1 MMKKIIQLLVLL
13 FVQFSFAQKDNVIK
27 FLSENWGVNKDVA
40 KIEEVKYSQGFTS
53 GKFEPRETKI
63 YTFKN
68 GKVISIE
75 TQYSKDKVIETFE
88 YNAKGKPVKFSY
100 ISTGTDKASENISTF
115 SYDKN
120 GKLTEI
126 KPSNPRFHWQYKYQY
141 KSDGTP
147 SVIEIF
153 DNGKLSNKNIITSYQ
168 DEKNYTYTYENY
180 STTDG
185 KKVFELKESLV
196 NGQRPMRKEA
206 WLEGKDP
213 NGNVF
218 KIRENNAVFGKYYF
232 FRKLTYT
239 NGETTGSTEYNPY
252 FTEGINGDIS
262 QFPENKNP
270 KSSYKIRLGED
281 GKFKME
287 NQANQPIPDLS
298 KGFISPNKTD
308 FIYFDPNNGEVALVE
323 DMKPSE
329 EFVAM
334 KPYNVPSKRYI
345 VINNDYQFI
354 IFDNGKQID
363 TSNMKLAQDMGN
375 LVIQENGVPK
385 YFVPNLDK
393 LTFLK
398 FYPLYILAL

>member
-1 MMKKIIQLLVLL
+1 MKKIIQLLVLL
-13 FVQFSFAQKDNVIK
+13 FVQFSFAQQDNVVK
-27 FLSENWGVNKDVA
+27 YLAENWGVNKDVA
-40 KIEEVKYSQGFTS
+40 KIEEVNYSVGFTS

-88 YNAKGKPVKFSY
+88 YNAKGKPVRFSY

-120 GKLTEI
+120 GKLIEI

-141 KSDGTP
+141 KSDGTLA
-147 SVIEIF
+147 SVEIF
-153 DNGKLSNKNIITSYQ
+153 DNGKLDSTWNFTSYQ
-168 DEKNYTYTYENY
+168 DEKNYQYIDENY
-180 STTDG
+180 SANDG

-252 FTEGINGDIS
+252 FTEGINGDIF
-262 QFPENKNP
+262 QLLENKNP
-270 KSSYKIRLGED
+270 KSTYKIRLGED

-363 TSNMKLAQDMGN
+363 TSSMKLAQDMGN

>member
-1 MMKKIIQLLVLL
+1 MKKIIQLLVLL
-13 FVQFSFAQKDNVIK
+13 FVQFSFAQQDNVVK
-27 FLSENWGVNKDVA
+27 YLAENWGVNKDVT

-53 GKFEPRETKI
+53 GKFEPKETKI

-68 GKVISIE
+68 GKLISME

-88 YNAKGKPVKFSY
+88 YNAKGKPTKFTY
-100 ISTGTDKASENISTF
+100 ISTGTDKASENVSTF
-115 SYDKN
+115 IYDKKGN
-120 GKLTEI
+120 LIEI

-141 KSDGTP
+141 KSDGKP

-153 DNGKLSNKNIITSYQ
+153 KDGTLSEKDIITSYQ
-168 DEKNYTYTYENY
+168 DEKNFTYIYENY

-196 NGQRPMRKEA
+196 NGQKPKNKEY
-206 WLEGKDP
+206 WIEGKDQF
-213 NGNVF
+213 GNVF
-218 KIRENNAVFGKYYF
+218 RIRENHIVLGRFYYS
-232 FRKLTYT
+232 RKLTYT
-239 NGETTGSTEYNPY
+239 KGETTGSTEYNPY

-262 QFPENKNP
+262 QLPENKNS

-323 DMKPSE
+323 DMKPSAD
-329 EFVAM
+329 FSIM
-334 KPYNVPSKRYI
+334 KPYNTPSKKYI
-345 VINNDYQFI
+345 VINTDYQFI
-354 IFDNGKQID
+354 IFENGKQID
-363 TSNMKLAQDMGN
+363 TSGMKISQDMNN
-375 LVIQENGVPK
+375 LVVSENNIPK
-385 YFVPNLDK
+385 YFIPNFNK

>member
-1 MMKKIIQLLVLL
+1 MKKIIQLLVLL
-13 FVQFSFAQKDNVIK
+13 FVQFSFAQLDYVIK
-27 FLSENWGVNKDVA
+27 FSAESWGVTKDVV
-40 KIEEVKYSQGFTS
+40 KIEEAVYFAADNPKAYSTAV
-53 GKFEPRETKI
+53 
-63 YTFKN
+63 YTFQN
-68 GKVISIE
+68 GKLQNLVYK
-75 TQYSKDKVIETFE
+75 TTDLVDVYKFE
-88 YNAKGKPVKFSY
+88 YNTKGNPIKYTSTVNDNKPRYSSF
-100 ISTGTDKASENISTF
+100 I
-115 SYDKN
+115 YDKK
-120 GKLTEI
+120 GRLIEI
-126 KPSNPRFHWQYKYQY
+126 MPEESSDFLYKYQY
-141 KSDGTP
+141 DSSGKLS
-147 SVIEIF
+147 SIEQYS
-153 DNGKLSNKNIITSYQ
+153 NNKLSNKQVITSYK
-168 DEKNYTYTYENY
+168 DNKNYNFIAEMY
-180 STTDG
+180 SSSDG
-185 KKVFELKESLV
+185 KKISESNRQFV
-196 NGQRPMRKEA
+196 NGMEVKS
-206 WLEGKDP
+206 KDLL
-213 NGNVF
+213 
-218 KIRENNAVFGKYYF
+218 VFGTDVFGSILLMRQKDFLHRTYAFYS
-232 FRKLTYT
+232 RKITYKD
-239 NGETTGSTEYNPY
+239 GKVTGSTDYNPY
-252 FTEGINGDIS
+252 FTEGINADIS
-262 QFPENKNP
+262 DLPENKNP

-323 DMKPSE
+323 NMKPSE

-363 TSNMKLAQDMGN
+363 TSSMKLAQDMGN

>member
-1 MMKKIIQLLVLL
+1 MKKIIQLLVIL

-53 GKFEPRETKI
+53 GKFEPKETKI

-68 GKVISIE
+68 GKLISLE
-75 TQYSKDKVIETFE
+75 TIYSDEKVTNTFE
-88 YNAKGKPVKFSY
+88 YNTKGKPIKFTQFTS
-100 ISTGTDKASENISTF
+100 GKDKATENVSVF
-115 SYDKN
+115 SYDKKGN
-120 GKLTEI
+120 LTEI

-141 KSDGTP
+141 KSDGTLAT
-147 SVIEIF
+147 VEIF
-153 DNGKLSNKNIITSYQ
+153 DNGKLNSRWNFTSYQ
-168 DEKNYTYTYENY
+168 DEKNYQYIDENY
-180 STTDG
+180 SATDG

-196 NGQRPMRKEA
+196 NGQKPKNKEY
-206 WLEGKDP
+206 WIEGKDQF
-213 NGNVF
+213 GNVF
-218 KIRENNAVFGKYYF
+218 RIRENHIVLGRFYYS
-232 FRKLTYT
+232 RKLTYT

-252 FTEGINGDIS
+252 FTEGINGDIT
-262 QFPENKNP
+262 QLPENKNP

-329 EFVAM
+329 DFVTM

-375 LVIQENGVPK
+375 LVIQENGVAK

>member
-1 MMKKIIQLLVLL
+1 MKKILIIFALLIL
-13 FVQFSFAQKDNVIK
+13 QFSFAQKDDVVK
-27 FLSENWGVNKDVA
+27 YLSENWGVNKDVA
-40 KIEEVKYSQGFTS
+40 KIEEVNYSVGFTS
-53 GKFEPRETKI
+53 GKFEPRSTKI

-68 GKVISIE
+68 GKLISLE
-75 TQYSKDKVIETFE
+75 TQYPKDKVIETFE
-88 YNAKGKPVKFSY
+88 YNDKGKPVKFSKVN
-100 ISTGTDKASENISTF
+100 TGTDKASENVSTF
-115 SYDKN
+115 IYDKN
-120 GKLTEI
+120 GKLSEI

-153 DNGKLSNKNIITSYQ
+153 DDGKLSNRNIITSYQ

-180 STTDG
+180 STSDG

-196 NGQRPMRKEA
+196 NGQRPVRKTA
-206 WLEGKDP
+206 WIEGKDKY
-213 NGNVF
+213 GNVF
-218 KIRENNAVFGKYYF
+218 RIRENHAVLGKFYYS
-232 FRKLTYT
+232 RKLTYT
-239 NGETTGSTEYNPY
+239 NGETTGNTEYNPY

-262 QFPENKNP
+262 QLPENKNP
-270 KSSYKIRLGED
+270 KSTYKIRLGED

-308 FIYFDPNNGEVALVE
+308 FIYFDPNNGEVALIE
-323 DMKPSE
+323 DMKPSTD
-329 EFVAM
+329 FSMM
-334 KPYNVPSKRYI
+334 KPYNAPSKKYI

-363 TSNMKLAQDMGN
+363 TSNMKLAQDLGN
-375 LVIQENGVPK
+375 LVIQENGVAK

>member
-1 MMKKIIQLLVLL
+1 MKKIIQLLVLL

-27 FLSENWGVNKDVA
+27 FLSENWGVNKEVA

-68 GKVISIE
+68 GKLISLE
-75 TQYSKDKVIETFE
+75 TIYSDEKVTNIFE
-88 YNAKGKPVKFSY
+88 YNTKGQPIKFTQFTS
-100 ISTGTDKASENISTF
+100 GKDKASENVSVF

-120 GKLTEI
+120 GKLIEI

-153 DNGKLSNKNIITSYQ
+153 DDGKLSNKNIITSYQ

-180 STTDG
+180 STSDG
-185 KKVFELKESLV
+185 EKVFELKESLV

-206 WLEGKDP
+206 WLEGKDKY
-213 NGNVF
+213 GNVF
-218 KIRENNAVFGKYYF
+218 RIRENHAVLGKFYYS
-232 FRKLTYT
+232 RKLTYT

-252 FTEGINGDIS
+252 FSEGINADIS
-262 QFPENKNP
+262 LLPENKNP
-270 KSSYKIRLGED
+270 KSSYKIRLAED
-281 GKFKME
+281 GNFKVAY
-287 NQANQPIPDLS
+287 ANEDAILDLS

-323 DMKPSE
+323 NMKPSE
-329 EFVAM
+329 NFVTM

-363 TSNMKLAQDMGN
+363 TSNMKIAQDFGN

>member
-1 MMKKIIQLLVLL
+1 MKKIIQLLVLL

-88 YNAKGKPVKFSY
+88 YNAKGKPVRFSY

-115 SYDKN
+115 SYYKN
-120 GKLTEI
+120 GKLIEI

-141 KSDGTP
+141 KADGTP
-147 SVIEIF
+147 FVIEIF

-270 KSSYKIRLGED
+270 KSIYKIRLGED

-334 KPYNVPSKRYI
+334 KPYNVPSKKYI

-375 LVIQENGVPK
+375 LVIQENGVAK

>member
-1 MMKKIIQLLVLL
+1 MKKIIQLLVLL

-88 YNAKGKPVKFSY
+88 YNAKGKPVRFSQVN
-100 ISTGTDKASENISTF
+100 TGTDKASENISTF
-115 SYDKN
+115 SYEKN
-120 GKLTEI
+120 GKLIEI

-141 KSDGTP
+141 KSDGTLAT
-147 SVIEIF
+147 VEIL
-153 DNGKLSNKNIITSYQ
+153 DDGKLDSRWMITSYQ
-168 DEKNYTYTYENY
+168 DEKNYRYTDENY
-180 STTDG
+180 SVTDG
-185 KKVFELKESLV
+185 KKVFDLQESLV
-196 NGQRPMRKEA
+196 NGRRPMKKTS
-206 WLEGKDP
+206 WMEGLDKY
-213 NGNVF
+213 GNAF
-218 KIRENNAVFGKYYF
+218 KIRENNAVFGKFYF
-232 FRKLTYT
+232 FRKLTYN

-262 QFPENKNP
+262 QLPENKNP

-329 EFVAM
+329 NFVTM
-334 KPYNVPSKRYI
+334 KPYNVPSKKYI

-363 TSNMKLAQDMGN
+363 TSNMKIAQDFGN

-385 YFVPNLDK
+385 YFVPNLEK

>member
-1 MMKKIIQLLVLL
+1 MKKIIQLLVLL

-53 GKFEPRETKI
+53 GKFEPKETKI

-75 TQYSKDKVIETFE
+75 TQSSKDKVIETFE
-88 YNAKGKPVKFSY
+88 YNAKGKPVRFSY

-120 GKLTEI
+120 GKLIEI

-141 KSDGTP
+141 KSDGTLA
-147 SVIEIF
+147 SVEIF
-153 DNGKLSNKNIITSYQ
+153 DNGKLDSRWNFTSYQ
-168 DEKNYTYTYENY
+168 DEKNYQYIDENY
-180 STTDG
+180 SANDG

-206 WLEGKDP
+206 WLEGKDQF
-213 NGNVF
+213 GNVF

-270 KSSYKIRLGED
+270 KSTYKIRLGED

-329 EFVAM
+329 EFVTM

-363 TSNMKLAQDMGN
+363 TSSMKLAQDMGN

>member
-1 MMKKIIQLLVLL
+1 MKKILIIFALLIL
-13 FVQFSFAQKDNVIK
+13 QFSFAQKDDVVK
-27 FLSENWGVNKDVA
+27 YLSENWGVNKEVS
-40 KIEEVKYSQGFTS
+40 KIEEVNYSVGFTS
-53 GKFEPRETKI
+53 GKFEPRFTKI

-68 GKVISIE
+68 GKLISIE
-75 TQYSKDKVIETFE
+75 TQYPKDKVIETFE
-88 YNAKGKPVKFSY
+88 YNAKGKPVKFSQVN
-100 ISTGTDKASENISTF
+100 TGTDKASENVSTF
-115 SYDKN
+115 IYDKN
-120 GKLTEI
+120 GKLSEI

-153 DNGKLSNKNIITSYQ
+153 DDGKLSNRNIITSYQ

-180 STTDG
+180 STSDG

-206 WLEGKDP
+206 WLEGKDKY
-213 NGNVF
+213 GNVF
-218 KIRENNAVFGKYYF
+218 RIRENHAVLGKFYYS
-232 FRKLTYT
+232 RKLTYT

-252 FTEGINGDIS
+252 FTEGINTDIS
-262 QFPENKNP
+262 QLPENKNP
-270 KSSYKIRLGED
+270 KSTYKIRLGED

-323 DMKPSE
+323 DMKPSTD
-329 EFVAM
+329 FSMM
-334 KPYNVPSKRYI
+334 KPYNAPSKKYI

-354 IFDNGKQID
+354 IFDDGKQID
-363 TSNMKLAQDMGN
+363 TSSMKLAQDLGN

>member
-1 MMKKIIQLLVLL
+1 MKKIIQLLVLL
-13 FVQFSFAQKDNVIK
+13 FVQFSFAQLDYVIK
-27 FLSENWGVNKDVA
+27 FSAESWGVTKDVV
-40 KIEEVKYSQGFTS
+40 KIEEAVYFAADNPKAYSTAV
-53 GKFEPRETKI
+53 
-63 YTFKN
+63 YTFQN
-68 GKVISIE
+68 GKLQNLVYK
-75 TQYSKDKVIETFE
+75 TTDLVDVYKFE
-88 YNAKGKPVKFSY
+88 YNTKGNPIKYTSTVNDNKPRYSSF
-100 ISTGTDKASENISTF
+100 I
-115 SYDKN
+115 YDKK
-120 GKLTEI
+120 GRLIEI
-126 KPSNPRFHWQYKYQY
+126 MPEESSDFLYKYQY
-141 KSDGTP
+141 DSSGKLS
-147 SVIEIF
+147 SIEQYS
-153 DNGKLSNKNIITSYQ
+153 NNKLSNKQVITSYK
-168 DEKNYTYTYENY
+168 DNKNYNFIAEMY
-180 STTDG
+180 SSSDG
-185 KKVFELKESLV
+185 KKISESNRQFV
-196 NGQRPMRKEA
+196 NGMEVKS
-206 WLEGKDP
+206 KDLL
-213 NGNVF
+213 
-218 KIRENNAVFGKYYF
+218 VFGTDVFGSILLMRQKDFLHRTYAFYS
-232 FRKLTYT
+232 RKITYKD
-239 NGETTGSTEYNPY
+239 GKVTGSTDYNPY
-252 FTEGINGDIS
+252 FTEGINADIS
-262 QFPENKNP
+262 DLPENKNP

-363 TSNMKLAQDMGN
+363 TSNMKIAQDFGN
-375 LVIQENGVPK
+375 LVIQENGVAK

>member
-1 MMKKIIQLLVLL
+1 MKKIIQLLVLL
-13 FVQFSFAQKDNVIK
+13 FVQFSFAQQDNVVK

-40 KIEEVKYSQGFTS
+40 KIEEVNYSVGFTS

-88 YNAKGKPVKFSY
+88 YNTKGKPTKFTY
-100 ISTGTDKASENISTF
+100 ISTGTDKASENVSTF
-115 SYDKN
+115 IYDKKGN
-120 GKLTEI
+120 LIEI
-126 KPSNPRFHWQYKYQY
+126 KPSNPRFHWHYKYQY
-141 KSDGTP
+141 KSNGTP

-153 DNGKLSNKNIITSYQ
+153 KDGTLSEKDIITSYQ
-168 DEKNYTYTYENY
+168 DEKNFTYIYENY

-196 NGQRPMRKEA
+196 NGQKPKNKEY
-206 WLEGKDP
+206 WIEGNDQF
-213 NGNVF
+213 GNVF
-218 KIRENNAVFGKYYF
+218 RIRENHIVLGRFYYS
-232 FRKLTYT
+232 RKLTYT

-252 FTEGINGDIS
+252 FTEGINGDIT
-262 QFPENKNP
+262 QLPENKNP

-323 DMKPSE
+323 NMKPSE
-329 EFVAM
+329 NFVTM
-334 KPYNVPSKRYI
+334 KPYNVPSKKYI

-375 LVIQENGVPK
+375 LVIQENGVAK

>member
-1 MMKKIIQLLVLL
+1 MKKNIQLLVLL
-13 FVQFSFAQKDNVIK
+13 FVQFSFAQLDYVIK
-27 FLSENWGVNKDVA
+27 FSAESWGVTKDVV
-40 KIEEVKYSQGFTS
+40 KIEEAVYFAADNPKAYSTAV
-53 GKFEPRETKI
+53 
-63 YTFKN
+63 YTFQN
-68 GKVISIE
+68 GKLQNLVYK
-75 TQYSKDKVIETFE
+75 TTDLVDVYKFE
-88 YNAKGKPVKFSY
+88 YNTKGNPIKYTSTVNDNKPRYSSF
-100 ISTGTDKASENISTF
+100 I
-115 SYDKN
+115 YDKK
-120 GKLTEI
+120 GRLIEI
-126 KPSNPRFHWQYKYQY
+126 MPEESSDFLYKYQY
-141 KSDGTP
+141 DSSGKLS
-147 SVIEIF
+147 SIEQYS
-153 DNGKLSNKNIITSYQ
+153 NNKLSNKQVITSYK
-168 DEKNYTYTYENY
+168 DNKNYNFIAEMY
-180 STTDG
+180 SSSDG
-185 KKVFELKESLV
+185 KKISESNRQFV
-196 NGQRPMRKEA
+196 NGMEVKS
-206 WLEGKDP
+206 KDLL
-213 NGNVF
+213 
-218 KIRENNAVFGKYYF
+218 VFGTDVFGSILLMRQKDFLHRTYAFYS
-232 FRKLTYT
+232 RKITYKD
-239 NGETTGSTEYNPY
+239 GKVTGSTDYNPY
-252 FTEGINGDIS
+252 FTEGINADIS
-262 QFPENKNP
+262 DLPENKNP

-323 DMKPSE
+323 NMKPSE

-363 TSNMKLAQDMGN
+363 TSSMKLAQDMGN

>member
-1 MMKKIIQLLVLL
+1 MKKIIQLLVLL
-13 FVQFSFAQKDNVIK
+13 FVQFSFAQLDYVIK
-27 FLSENWGVNKDVA
+27 FSAESWGVTKDVV
-40 KIEEVKYSQGFTS
+40 KIEEAVYFAADNPKAYSTAV
-53 GKFEPRETKI
+53 
-63 YTFKN
+63 YTFQN
-68 GKVISIE
+68 GKLQNLVYK
-75 TQYSKDKVIETFE
+75 TTDLVDVYKFE
-88 YNAKGKPVKFSY
+88 YNTKGNPIKYTSTVNDNKPRYSSF
-100 ISTGTDKASENISTF
+100 I
-115 SYDKN
+115 YDKK
-120 GKLTEI
+120 GRLIEI
-126 KPSNPRFHWQYKYQY
+126 MPEESSDFLYKYQY
-141 KSDGTP
+141 DSSGKLS
-147 SVIEIF
+147 SIEQYS
-153 DNGKLSNKNIITSYQ
+153 NNKLSNKQVITSYK
-168 DEKNYTYTYENY
+168 DNKNYNFIAEMY
-180 STTDG
+180 SSSDG
-185 KKVFELKESLV
+185 KKISESNRQFV
-196 NGQRPMRKEA
+196 NGMEVKS
-206 WLEGKDP
+206 KDLL
-213 NGNVF
+213 
-218 KIRENNAVFGKYYF
+218 VFGTDVFGSILLMRQKDFLYRTYAF
-232 FRKLTYT
+232 YSRKITYKD
-239 NGETTGSTEYNPY
+239 GKVTGSTDYNPY
-252 FTEGINGDIS
+252 FTEGINADIS
-262 QFPENKNP
+262 DLPENKNP

-363 TSNMKLAQDMGN
+363 TSNMKIAQDFGN
-375 LVIQENGVPK
+375 LVIQENGVAK

>member
-1 MMKKIIQLLVLL
+1 MKKIIQLLVLL

-27 FLSENWGVNKDVA
+27 FLSENWGVNKEVA

-53 GKFEPRETKI
+53 GKFEPKETKI

-68 GKVISIE
+68 GKLISLE
-75 TQYSKDKVIETFE
+75 TIYSDEKVTNTFE
-88 YNAKGKPVKFSY
+88 YNTKGKPIKFTQFTS
-100 ISTGTDKASENISTF
+100 GKDKATENVSVF
-115 SYDKN
+115 SYDKKGN
-120 GKLTEI
+120 LTEI

-141 KSDGTP
+141 KSDVTP

-153 DNGKLSNKNIITSYQ
+153 DDGKLSNRNIITSYQ
-168 DEKNYTYTYENY
+168 DEKNYQYIDENY
-180 STTDG
+180 SANDG

-232 FRKLTYT
+232 FRKLTYA
-239 NGETTGSTEYNPY
+239 NGKITGSTEYNPY

-281 GKFKME
+281 GKFKM
-287 NQANQPIPDLS
+287 ANQTNEPIPDLS

-323 DMKPSE
+323 NMKPSE
-329 EFVAM
+329 DFVTM
-334 KPYNVPSKRYI
+334 KPYNVPSKKYI

-375 LVIQENGVPK
+375 LVIQENGVAK

-398 FYPLYILAL
+398 FYQLYILAL

>member
-1 MMKKIIQLLVLL
+1 MKKIIQLLVLL

-88 YNAKGKPVKFSY
+88 YNAKGKPVRFSY

-120 GKLTEI
+120 GKLIEI

-141 KSDGTP
+141 KSDGTLAT
-147 SVIEIF
+147 VEIF
-153 DNGKLSNKNIITSYQ
+153 DNGKLDSRWNFTSYQ
-168 DEKNYTYTYENY
+168 DEKNYQYIDENY
-180 STTDG
+180 SANDG

-218 KIRENNAVFGKYYF
+218 KIRENNAVFGKNYF
-232 FRKLTYT
+232 FRKLTYA
-239 NGETTGSTEYNPY
+239 NGEITGSTEYNPY

-287 NQANQPIPDLS
+287 NKANQPIPDLS

-323 DMKPSE
+323 NMKPSE
-329 EFVAM
+329 DFVMM
-334 KPYNVPSKRYI
+334 KPYNVPSKKYI

-363 TSNMKLAQDMGN
+363 TSSMKLAQDMGN
-375 LVIQENGVPK
+375 LVIQENGVAK

>member
-1 MMKKIIQLLVLL
+1 MKKIIQLLVLL
-13 FVQFSFAQKDNVIK
+13 FVQFSFAQQDNVVK

-40 KIEEVKYSQGFTS
+40 KIEEVKYSVGFTS

-88 YNAKGKPVKFSY
+88 YNTKGKPTKFIY
-100 ISTGTDKASENISTF
+100 ISTGTDKASENVSTF
-115 SYDKN
+115 IYDKKGN
-120 GKLTEI
+120 LIEI

-141 KSDGTP
+141 KSNGTP

-329 EFVAM
+329 DFVTM
-334 KPYNVPSKRYI
+334 KPYNLPSKRYI

-385 YFVPNLDK
+385 YFVPNLEK

>member
-53 GKFEPRETKI
+53 GKFEPKETKI

-88 YNAKGKPVKFSY
+88 YNAKGKPVRFSY

-120 GKLTEI
+120 GKLIEI

-141 KSDGTP
+141 KSDGTLA
-147 SVIEIF
+147 SVEIF
-153 DNGKLSNKNIITSYQ
+153 DNGKLDSRWNFTSYQ
-168 DEKNYTYTYENY
+168 DEKNYQYIDENY
-180 STTDG
+180 SANDG

-218 KIRENNAVFGKYYF
+218 KIRENNAVFGKNYF
-232 FRKLTYT
+232 FRKLTYN

-252 FTEGINGDIS
+252 FTEGINADIS

-281 GKFKME
+281 GKFKM
-287 NQANQPIPDLS
+287 ANQTNEPIPDLS

-329 EFVAM
+329 DFVTM
-334 KPYNVPSKRYI
+334 KPYNVPSKKYI
-345 VINNDYQFI
+345 V
-354 IFDNGKQID
+354 
-363 TSNMKLAQDMGN
+363 
-375 LVIQENGVPK
+375 
-385 YFVPNLDK
+385 
-393 LTFLK
+393 
-398 FYPLYILAL
+398 

>member
-1 MMKKIIQLLVLL
+1 MKKIIQLLVLL
-13 FVQFSFAQKDNVIK
+13 FVQFSFAQLDYVIK
-27 FLSENWGVNKDVA
+27 FSAESWGVTKDVV
-40 KIEEVKYSQGFTS
+40 KIEEAVYFAADNPKAYSTAV
-53 GKFEPRETKI
+53 
-63 YTFKN
+63 YTFQN
-68 GKVISIE
+68 GKLQNLVYK
-75 TQYSKDKVIETFE
+75 TTDLVDVYKFE
-88 YNAKGKPVKFSY
+88 YNTKGNPIKYTSTVNDNKPRYSSF
-100 ISTGTDKASENISTF
+100 I
-115 SYDKN
+115 YDKK
-120 GKLTEI
+120 GRLIEI
-126 KPSNPRFHWQYKYQY
+126 MPEESSDFLYKYQY
-141 KSDGTP
+141 DSSGKLS
-147 SVIEIF
+147 SIEQYS
-153 DNGKLSNKNIITSYQ
+153 NNKLSNKQVITSYK
-168 DEKNYTYTYENY
+168 DNKNYNFIAEMY
-180 STTDG
+180 SSSDG
-185 KKVFELKESLV
+185 KKISESNRQFV
-196 NGQRPMRKEA
+196 NGMEVKS
-206 WLEGKDP
+206 KDLL
-213 NGNVF
+213 
-218 KIRENNAVFGKYYF
+218 VFGTDVFGSILLMRQKDFLNRTYAFYS
-232 FRKLTYT
+232 RKITYKD
-239 NGETTGSTEYNPY
+239 GKVTGSTDYNPY
-252 FTEGINGDIS
+252 FTEGINADIS
-262 QFPENKNP
+262 QLPENKNP

-363 TSNMKLAQDMGN
+363 TSSMKLAQDMGN